1 MSTGSK
7 AYIRQQEHR
16 APSTAQEY
24 SSEHSTGIQQATSNM
39 QLAISPSLKMNA
51 TTPRAAVHKS
61 KFKDKC
67 HNGQQFTSPNLKI
80 NATTGSSIMTN

>member
-1 MSTGSK
+1 
-7 AYIRQQEHR
+7 
-16 APSTAQEY
+16 
-24 SSEHSTGIQQATSNM
+24 M
-39 QLAISPSLKMNA
+39 QLATSPSLKMNA

-80 NATTGSSIMTN
+80 NATAGSSIMTN